1 MVRIVKEVFID
12 RTVMYTVMSQ
22 SACFYVLKYRDAE
35 GLFLILH
42 KCEQLFKGVT
52 EFHLRWNI
60 NDSYLIAIILV
71 ETNQKS
77 MCLIPLVL
85 VQNTVTNGCR

>member
-52 EFHLRWNI
+52 EFHLSAER
-60 NDSYLIAIILV
+60 
-71 ETNQKS
+71 TRFNQMLYNVKTL
-77 MCLIPLVL
+77 M
-85 VQNTVTNGCR
+85 

>member
-1 MVRIVKEVFID
+1 MVRIVKEVFTD

-42 KCEQLFKGVT
+42 KCEQLFKGVI
-52 EFHLRWNI
+52 EFHLSAER
-60 NDSYLIAIILV
+60 
-71 ETNQKS
+71 TRFNQMLYTVKTS
-77 MCLIPLVL
+77 M
-85 VQNTVTNGCR
+85 